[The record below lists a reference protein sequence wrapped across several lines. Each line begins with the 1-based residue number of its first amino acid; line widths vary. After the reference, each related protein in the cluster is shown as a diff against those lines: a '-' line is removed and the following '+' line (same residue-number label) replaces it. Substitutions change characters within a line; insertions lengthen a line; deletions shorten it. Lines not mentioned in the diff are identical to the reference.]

1 MPTVYLETTIL
12 SYLEARP
19 SHDLIIAAHH
29 QITHEWWRNAG
40 DRFDLYISEAVLA
53 EIRAGD
59 PDAAACRLAIMDGL
73 PLLALNEDVRTLV
86 HAYNQRLR
94 LAEHAR
100 ADLPHL
106 AFAVAYAIDYLVT
119 WNCAHLAN
127 GEVIRRLREVNV
139 GLQRATPIIVTPE
152 ELLESPD
159 EEEV

>member
-1 MPTVYLETTIL
+1 MPTVYLETTIP
-12 SYLEARP
+12 SYLTARP
-19 SHDLIIAAHH
+19 SRDLIIAAHQ

-59 PDAAACRLAIMDGL
+59 PDAAACRLAIVDGL

-86 HAYNQRLR
+86 HAYDQRLR
-94 LAEHAR
+94 LGEHAR
-100 ADLPHL
+100 AGLPHL
-106 AFAVAYAIDYLVT
+106 AFAVAYAMDYLVT

-139 GLQRATPIIVTPE
+139 GL
-152 ELLESPD
+152 
-159 EEEV
+159 